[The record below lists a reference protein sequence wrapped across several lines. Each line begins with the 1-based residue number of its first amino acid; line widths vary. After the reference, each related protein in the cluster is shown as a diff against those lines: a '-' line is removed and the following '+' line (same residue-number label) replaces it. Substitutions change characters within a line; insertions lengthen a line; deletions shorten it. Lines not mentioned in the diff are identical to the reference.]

1 MKTEKLFK
9 YYNSILSENVE
20 GGAPDAT
27 DVAEVPAEAMAVDPA
42 AITTEGE
49 KIHADLLVKAFLHPP
64 GEDDKAIVKELQ
76 HDVQSEPKEV
86 IAKIAD
92 LLSMSEGEM
101 KDTLDLA

>member
-49 KIHADLLVKAFLHPP
+49 KIHADLLVKAFFIHQ
-64 GEDDKAIVKELQ
+64 EKMIKQ
-76 HDVQSEPKEV
+76 
-86 IAKIAD
+86 
-92 LLSMSEGEM
+92 LLRNYSMMFRVNQRRILLKSQ
-101 KDTLDLA
+101 TCFR